1 MISTWP
7 RRCLGFSPKPDCK
20 PKKICCLRTQSDLHA
35 IDGHGTVRYCWLR
48 LTRSKCLMQSK
59 KTLTPVLLAAVP
71 PHFSKGKP
79 SVQPVRYYLDQLN
92 VPIGTCS
99 AWLMRPR
106 PIPAW
111 VSFCKGNSNSK
122 VEQKYCQYYF
132 GENKWMNERFC
143 PSFSL
148 PLVFLMLTRN
158 EDLTSHRL
166 TNMLLFRLS

>member
-1 MISTWP
+1 MTETLSWLLAETRLQAKKNMLLENTKRFARHWWPWYGIAGFDWLVPSAWCSP
-7 RRCLGFSPKPDCK
+7 RRPWP
-20 PKKICCLRTQSDLHA
+20 P
-35 IDGHGTVRYCWLR
+35 YCWR
-48 LTRSKCLMQSK
+48 QSR
-59 KTLTPVLLAAVP
+59 PIFP
-71 PHFSKGKP
+71 KG
-79 SVQPVRYYLDQLN
+79 SLQVQPVRYYLDQLN

-122 VEQKYCQYYF
+122 VEQKYKYCQYYF